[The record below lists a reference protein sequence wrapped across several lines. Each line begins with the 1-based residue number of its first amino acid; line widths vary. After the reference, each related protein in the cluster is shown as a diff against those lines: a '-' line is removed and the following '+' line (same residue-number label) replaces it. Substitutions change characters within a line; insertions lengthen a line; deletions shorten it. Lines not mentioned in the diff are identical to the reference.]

1 VLALEHLHSEGLI
14 YRNLVPENISIDMY
28 GYVQLMDLH
37 FAFKLDD
44 APAQCRPAPEP
55 APLPFTLT
63 LTLTLTPTLTPTLT
77 CSGRDY
83 SGRADYLSPEQVSGQ
98 GHSQPV
104 DFWALGVLVY
114 EMLTGSGPW
123 ITDDDNKNSDVTI
136 SP

>member
-1 VLALEHLHSEGLI
+1 MRPSQARFYAGSIVLALEHLHSEGLI

-44 APAQCRPAPEP
+44 PPAQ
-55 APLPFTLT
+55 
-63 LTLTLTPTLTPTLT
+63 
-77 CSGRDY
+77 DY

-98 GHSQPV
+98 GHSLPV

-123 ITDDDNKNSDVTI
+123 ITGDDNADSDVGI
-136 SP
+136 

>member
-1 VLALEHLHSEGLI
+1 MLALEHLHSEGLI

-44 APAQCRPAPEP
+44 PPARCRPAPEP
-55 APLPFTLT
+55 TPLPSTRTLT
-63 LTLTLTPTLTPTLT
+63 LSLTPTLT

-98 GHSQPV
+98 GHSLPV
-104 DFWALGVLVY
+104 DF
-114 EMLTGSGPW
+114 
-123 ITDDDNKNSDVTI
+123 
-136 SP
+136 